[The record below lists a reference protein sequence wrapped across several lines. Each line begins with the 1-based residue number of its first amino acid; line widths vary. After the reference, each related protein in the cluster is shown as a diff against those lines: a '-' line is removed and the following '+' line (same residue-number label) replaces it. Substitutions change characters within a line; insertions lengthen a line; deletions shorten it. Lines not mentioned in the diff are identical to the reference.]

1 MDRNI
6 EKDFYL
12 SWILVSVLH
21 NLTQWSDRA
30 EMWAKYTY
38 NIVSMA
44 SQTEHWMLWE
54 STTTSARGKK
64 VWIFLIGWI
73 ISFGLSDLLS

>member
-1 MDRNI
+1 MNRNI
-6 EKDFYL
+6 EKDLFIMDL
-12 SWILVSVLH
+12 GKCLH

-30 EMWAKYTY
+30 EMRAKYTY

-44 SQTEHWMLWE
+44 SQTEHWILWE